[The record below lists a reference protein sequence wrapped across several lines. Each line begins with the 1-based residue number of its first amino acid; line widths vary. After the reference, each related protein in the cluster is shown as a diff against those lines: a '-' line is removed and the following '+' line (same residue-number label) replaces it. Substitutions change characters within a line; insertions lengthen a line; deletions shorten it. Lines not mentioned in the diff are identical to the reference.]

1 MSNTGWAKM
10 WKERSLTCLKD
21 PGIVLEMFLIMLD
34 TQYVCHC
41 YGSVRQS
48 LSLMRIFTI
57 ARNTHG
63 ITALI
68 FL

>member
-21 PGIVLEMFLIMLD
+21 LEMFLIMLD

-63 ITALI
+63 VTALI